1 MQSPSAVSMF
11 HVEHEPVPSL
21 PIRSPFR
28 GTLAVSILSP
38 IRGSQEI
45 VEISSDESPVKRIH
59 PFFLACRSVRAE
71 EPTHEMRFYAIAR
84 QQPVPQPVPVPS
96 VPAFPTN
103 RQGGRLRRRVSTPP
117 NLQPQTPIVWIPPR
131 RHGRPDVT
139 TPLVDQLLN
148 LAITTPPRVDHD
160 LDPRVLF
167 PDSPIQSFQD
177 ACVQTSPRLLQDM
190 HMEVRNFLIGLGF

>member
-11 HVEHEPVPSL
+11 HVEHEPVPSIA
-21 PIRSPFR
+21 IRSPFR

-59 PFFLACRSVRAE
+59 PFFLACRSVRAV

-84 QQPVPQPVPVPS
+84 QQPVPQPVAVPS

-103 RQGGRLRRRVSTPP
+103 RQEGRLRRRVSTPP
-117 NLQPQTPIVWIPPR
+117 NLQPHTPIVWIPPR
-131 RHGRPDVT
+131 RHGRSDVT
-139 TPLVDQLLN
+139 TPLVDQLVN
-148 LAITTPPRVDHD
+148 LAITTPPRVHHD
-160 LDPRVLF
+160 MDPKVLF
-167 PDSPIQSFQD
+167 PDSPIQTFQD
-177 ACVQTSPRLLQDM
+177 ACVQTSPRLLHDM